1 MTWSSAL
8 GVVCSLISSCIPDN
22 CTEIYIR
29 RVSCLEPQ
37 GTASLQA
44 LTDARLL
51 SVMSVVEDRILEIA
65 AELARIEDR
74 RRLLLAELERL
85 STSPTVAARRR
96 QLIAEILRTGP
107 EQRSLFELPR
117 DYNLLDEI
125 RSLLNLR
132 PQSAFPAASI
142 KVQLQIPPSMEKS
155 FYAAL
160 AKLANTGQ
168 IRRVGRALYQAARPS
183 KTSPKKR

>member
-1 MTWSSAL
+1 L
-8 GVVCSLISSCIPDN
+8 
-22 CTEIYIR
+22 
-29 RVSCLEPQ
+29 
-37 GTASLQA
+37 TA
-44 LTDARLL
+44 RNGL
-51 SVMSVVEDRILEIA
+51 SVISDVEDRILEIA
-65 AELARIEDR
+65 AELARIEER
-74 RRLLLAELERL
+74 RRVLLDELERL
-85 STSPTVAARRR
+85 SAGPTVAARRR

-117 DYNLLDEI
+117 DYNMLDEI
-125 RSLLNLR
+125 RSLLNSR
-132 PQSAFPAASI
+132 PQSAFPASSI
-142 KVQLQIPPSMEKS
+142 KTQLRIPPTVEKS